1 MGGAAV
7 EEIRRE
13 ALDGIQQIER
23 ELIVRDFVAVLN
35 DGGLDELLPFLTED
49 VVYRPSRT
57 RHIVGR
63 RELLGMVSGI
73 RSRFAEWS
81 TALLTVA
88 VTGDTV
94 LTEQVLHL
102 RLPDGEACD
111 VLGFSSFRLEGSRI
125 CAWHQVHA

>member
-1 MGGAAV
+1 M

-35 DGGLDELLPFLTED
+35 EGRVGELLPFLTED
-49 VVYRPSRT
+49 VTYRPART
-57 RHIVGR
+57 RGIVGR
-63 RELLGMVSGI
+63 REVLDMVAGI

-81 TALLTVA
+81 TALVTVA
-88 VTGDTV
+88 VSGDTV

-102 RLPDGEACD
+102 RLPEGDECD
-111 VLGFSSFRLEGSRI
+111 VLGFGSFRLEGARI
-125 CAWHQVHA
+125 CSWHQVHA